1 MCGGGRGGVLRGRH
15 ELGVRGHVALVQEAA
30 ALLLVAVA
38 EPVLEH
44 NMRLLSCGII

>member
-1 MCGGGRGGVLRGRH
+1 MLRGRH

-38 EPVLEH
+38 EPVLEY
-44 NMRLLSCGII
+44 NKGLLGRGII